1 MDIRDGGVLFQ
12 VGELSAEGMIRERR
26 RRETSFFWGG
36 RVPGACSPGTF

>member
-26 RRETSFFWGG
+26 RRETSWGG
-36 RVPGACSPGTF
+36 PGACSPGTF